1 MCLVVGSE
9 EGLKTKQKHMHGK
22 ISTKHNFPLEES
34 TNKPQ
39 NKEVN
44 SIMWTLIE
52 TSLIL
57 LNYIPACT
65 RASVHVPWLY
75 FYKKHSCYFF
85 NTCTMFHC
93 LILSEITASLYTIRV
108 KEGKGVGNQKHR
120 NLSGLIMT
128 RYDIVEASE

>member
-34 TNKPQ
+34 TNNPP

-65 RASVHVPWLY
+65 YYFTRASVHVPCLY
-75 FYKKHSCYFF
+75 FYKIHSCYFF

-93 LILSEITASLYTIRV
+93 LILSEITASLFTLFV
-108 KEGKGVGNQKHR
+108 
-120 NLSGLIMT
+120 
-128 RYDIVEASE
+128 